1 MFSHPGKTIKIIAK
15 ILFVVGSIAIAI
27 WGPVA
32 LFLGGKALSTNDN
45 AIAFYFLGFIKIF
58 LCIFALYVSSLLM
71 YGFGTAVDNTE
82 TIKLTMNPEA
92 FKRCDFCGK
101 LKSDVR
107 STYYDDGNGNETT
120 QNICDA
126 CRSKMSKK
134 GYTVWTED

>member
-1 MFSHPGKTIKIIAK
+1 MIGNQ
-15 ILFVVGSIAIAI
+15 
-27 WGPVA
+27 
-32 LFLGGKALSTNDN
+32 FLE
-45 AIAFYFLGFIKIF
+45 
-58 LCIFALYVSSLLM
+58 VP
-71 YGFGTAVDNTE
+71 

-107 STYYDDGNGNETT
+107 NTYYDDGNGNEAT